1 MSNEFKKPFTAP
13 PVIFIVALVIG
24 FGIDLIYPL
33 PTMSLGLQLGVGVAS
48 VIAGVLLI
56 RSSMAC
62 IEHAGTTYNP
72 FSASTALVTSGI
84 YRYTRNPGYLGL
96 AMIQLGLGL
105 MFDSPWILL
114 ATIVA
119 VMVTN
124 QFVIKLEE
132 EKLGRAFGEDYRNY
146 LTRVRRWI

>member
-1 MSNEFKKPFTAP
+1 MTDEFRKPFTAP

-33 PTMSLGLQLGVGVAS
+33 PTMPLGLQLGVGLAS
-48 VIAGVLLI
+48 VIVGVLLI
-56 RSSMAC
+56 RSSMASF
-62 IEHAGTTYNP
+62 ERAGTTYNP
-72 FSASTALVTSGI
+72 FATSTTLVTQGI

-96 AMIQLGLGL
+96 AMIQLGLAL
-105 MFDSPWILL
+105 MYDSPWILL

-119 VMVTN
+119 VIVTS

-132 EKLGRAFGEDYRNY
+132 EKLRRAVGKEYQDY
-146 LTRVRRWI
+146 LTHVRRWI

>member
-1 MSNEFKKPFTAP
+1 MTNEFQKPFTAP
-13 PVIFIVALVIG
+13 PVIFIVALVTG

-33 PTMSLGLQLGVGVAS
+33 PTMPLGLQLGVGVAT
-48 VIAGVLLI
+48 VIVGVLLI

-62 IEHAGTTYNP
+62 IERAGTTYNP
-72 FSASTALVTSGI
+72 FSASTTLVTGGI

-96 AMIQLGLGL
+96 AVIQLGLAL
-105 MFDSPWILL
+105 MYDSPWILL

-119 VMVTN
+119 VIVIN

-132 EKLGRAFGEDYRNY
+132 EKLSRAFGNEYQNY
-146 LTRVRRWI
+146 LTRVRRWV